1 MSTLSDRP
9 DLEHHRRDYRLM
21 TSKSEHED
29 EALRLL
35 CSELTARGLQATIT
49 AHPDRDPCHL
59 LSVDAL
65 ISVDGEEWAVDH
77 CLLSRAQSL
86 PTAMRAAEGAL
97 QAELDQIAVAS
108 GHMIVASYLPQTGAL
123 GERWGEDYYKRI
135 IELSKQ
141 AVAGREWVHG
151 DDGFATVR
159 AIPSETPGAFLA
171 PFTDTTGNPLVSAQV
186 AAGLREP
193 LLRKLDG
200 QLKRAQEAGYRT
212 ALLLDQVPRPGTQS
226 HTVWMASPTV
236 VAGVVASIAREHRE
250 KNARVL
256 DQVWLR
262 PGLPASPLVA
272 PAVHLL
278 MAQ

>member
-1 MSTLSDRP
+1 
-9 DLEHHRRDYRLM
+9 M
-21 TSKSEHED
+21 TAKSEHED

-35 CSELTARGLQATIT
+35 CSELTGRGLQATIT
-49 AHPDRDPCHL
+49 AHPDRDPRHP

-65 ISVDGEEWAVDH
+65 IRVDGDEWAVDH

-86 PTAMRAAEGAL
+86 PTAMRAAESAL

-108 GHMIVASYLPQTGAL
+108 GQMIVASYLPQTGAL

-135 IELSKQ
+135 TELAKR
-141 AVAGREWVHG
+141 AVTTGGLVPG
-151 DDGFATVR
+151 DDGFATVQ
-159 AIPSETPGAFLA
+159 AIPSETAGAVLT

-186 AAGLREP
+186 TAGLREP
-193 LLRKLDG
+193 LLKKLDG

-212 ALLLDQVPRPGTQS
+212 ALLLDQVPRPGAQS

-236 VAGVVASIAREHRE
+236 VAGVAASILREHRE

-278 MAQ
+278 IA